1 MQICHAGRCTSAKVT
16 GRQPIAPSAMP
27 SPAGEM
33 SREMTPEEIE
43 GTIASFAE
51 AARRAKAAGFD
62 GVELH
67 GAHGYLM
74 SQFLSPYTNRRTDKY
89 GRDRGLFAQE
99 TLQRVRSR
107 VGSDYIV
114 GYRLSGDEFIE
125 GGVTLEETKPFAQR
139 MERAGIDYIHVT
151 AGMPETGEN
160 FVVPM
165 YYPKGRLLHLA
176 EGIKKSVDVPVIAVG
191 AIHDVSLAEQALQ
204 KKQADLIAM
213 ARGLVA
219 DPELPKK
226 AREGRVEDI
235 RTCLRCN
242 ECASRVRPN
251 QTQRCSINAEAG
263 RERQMRIHPASRP
276 KHVCVIGGGPAGMEA
291 ARVLA
296 ARRHRVTLLEKE
308 KELGGL
314 LRYAAIPRFKDELKS
329 FLQYL
334 RTQVKKAGVEIR
346 LDCRAT
352 PEMVQE
358 LKPDAVILAAGST
371 MQVPEIPGTHRPFVG
386 TAVDLLSGEFKPGPK
401 VLVVGGAAMGCEVA
415 AHLVS
420 SGKSVT
426 LVEMLDDL
434 AVDLLEYRARVT
446 LLQLL
451 KKGGVEIFSGWRLQK
466 IDEGRALLMSHDWR
480 EKEGAV
486 DSVILAMGLSSNREL
501 LTPLKATCNEVYPI
515 GDCVEPRK
523 IYQAV
528 HEGAFAGRAI

>member
-1 MQICHAGRCTSAKVT
+1 
-16 GRQPIAPSAMP
+16 
-27 SPAGEM
+27 
-33 SREMTPEEIE
+33 
-43 GTIASFAE
+43 
-51 AARRAKAAGFD
+51 
-62 GVELH
+62 
-67 GAHGYLM
+67 
-74 SQFLSPYTNRRTDKY
+74 
-89 GRDRGLFAQE
+89 
-99 TLQRVRSR
+99 
-107 VGSDYIV
+107 
-114 GYRLSGDEFIE
+114 
-125 GGVTLEETKPFAQR
+125 
-139 MERAGIDYIHVT
+139 
-151 AGMPETGEN
+151 
-160 FVVPM
+160 
-165 YYPKGRLLHLA
+165 LHLA

-191 AIHDVSLAEQALQ
+191 AIHDVGLAEQALQ

-226 AREGRVEDI
+226 VREGRIEDI

-251 QTQRCSINAEAG
+251 KTQRCSINAEAG

-480 EKEGAV
+480 EKELAV